1 MQPAQLLKF
10 VDSWA
15 GVDHDIKWGCDLV
28 LTVGGKMFC
37 ITSTSDNPEGSM
49 SFKVEDDRFLEM
61 TDREGFMPAPYL
73 ARAKWIKVEDSRK
86 VNGKELKL
94 LIRRSYEL
102 VRGKLS
108 RKLQKELT
116 DLERGTSAE
125 L

>member
-10 VDSWA
+10 VDPWA

-37 ITSTSDNPEGSM
+37 ITSTSENPEGAM

-61 TDREGFMPAPYL
+61 TDREGFIPAPYL

>member
-1 MQPAQLLKF
+1 MQPAQLLNL
-10 VDSWA
+10 VEPWA

-37 ITSTSDNPEGSM
+37 ITSTSENPEGAM

-61 TDREGFMPAPYL
+61 TDREGFVPAPYL
-73 ARAKWIKVEDSRK
+73 ARAKWVKVEDSRK

-116 DLERGTSAE
+116 DLERGTSTE
-125 L
+125 I

>member
-1 MQPAQLLKF
+1 MQPAQLLKL
-10 VDSWA
+10 VEPWA

-37 ITSTSDNPEGSM
+37 VTATSDNPDGAM

-73 ARAKWIKVEDSRK
+73 ARAKWVKVEDSRK

-102 VRGKLS
+102 VRAKLT

-116 DLERGTSAE
+116 ELERGRPAAI
-125 L
+125 